1 MDNTKT
7 LETERLLLRKFTID
21 DAQGMYDNWATDPEV
36 NKYLGWKL
44 HENVEE
50 TIKLPRNL
58 KDINNKLPKKAIEVK
73 YRDEEMLILQTTI
86 KELNIKLG
94 KEQNKIYLLKQR
106 LIHNI
111 NKIDVK
117 LKNTKNP
124 YDDPTIDVRKA
135 RLRAIKTKCKEI
147 LRWLDE

>member
-1 MDNTKT
+1 MSKANELFDIE
-7 LETERLLLRKFTID
+7 LTE
-21 DAQGMYDNWATDPEV
+21 Q
-36 NKYLGWKL
+36 
-44 HENVEE
+44 
-50 TIKLPRNL
+50 
-58 KDINNKLPKKAIEVK
+58 INQHFDEIVQKAIEVK

-111 NKIDVK
+111 NKIDEK
-117 LKNTKNP
+117 LKNIKNL
-124 YDDPTIDVRKA
+124 YDDPTIEVRKA

>member
-1 MDNTKT
+1 MNKELKKSIEQAQIHWLTQR
-7 LETERLLLRKFTID
+7 LEEYQEL
-21 DAQGMYDNWATDPEV
+21 EV
-36 NKYLGWKL
+36 KY
-44 HENVEE
+44 N
-50 TIKLPRNL
+50 NL
-58 KDINNKLPKKAIEVK
+58 KEEQIKDEVIRHIDEIVQKAIEVK
-73 YRDEEMLILQTTI
+73 YRDEEMLILQTII

-111 NKIDVK
+111 DKIDEK

-124 YDDPTIDVRKA
+124 YDDPTIEVRKA

>member
-1 MDNTKT
+1 MSKADE
-7 LETERLLLRKFTID
+7 LFDIELTE
-21 DAQGMYDNWATDPEV
+21 Q
-36 NKYLGWKL
+36 
-44 HENVEE
+44 
-50 TIKLPRNL
+50 
-58 KDINNKLPKKAIEVK
+58 INQHFNEIVQKAIEVK
-73 YRDEEMLILQTTI
+73 YKDEEMLILQTTI

-111 NKIDVK
+111 NKIDEK

-124 YDDPTIDVRKA
+124 YDDPTIEVRKA